1 MAMMRVNS
9 MPRADSVL
17 CTLSVG
23 LSAGCLSW
31 CQRCRSIVSS
41 SEPHYFR
48 ATKTLCV
55 EYDGPVDSSSLI
67 AQGAWPDTML
77 DNVQEYADTKRD

>member
-1 MAMMRVNS
+1 MRRVKG
-9 MPRADSVL
+9 MPRADSIL
-17 CTLSVG
+17 LALSAG

-31 CQRCRSIVSS
+31 CSRCRSMVSS

-55 EYDGPVDSSSLI
+55 EYHGPVDSSSLI
-67 AQGAWPDTML
+67 AQGAWPDDTML
-77 DNVQEYADTKRD
+77 DNAQEYADTKPD